1 MHRVLKVL
9 GGSAAD
15 WNMSNSAYSD
25 VLVSPL
31 AAFDSTGLVFAVT
44 APMAA
49 NSTAASAAGGGGQH
63 LHLYNAQNYTS
74 GAFTEWAS
82 HMVDIGTMH
91 ATTRP
96 RDTGTSITTHWGTL
110 DVIAIQCFGESN
122 FGQYC
127 CWIVHHVGW
136 F

>member
-1 MHRVLKVL
+1 MHRVLKVP

-63 LHLYNAQNYTS
+63 LHLYDAQNYTS
-74 GAFTEWAS
+74 GAFTEWQVTWSALEQCMPQHVHVTLEQAS
-82 HMVDIGTMH
+82 QL
-91 ATTRP
+91 TRAP
-96 RDTGTSITTHWGTL
+96 
-110 DVIAIQCFGESN
+110 
-122 FGQYC
+122 
-127 CWIVHHVGW
+127 
-136 F
+136 